1 MQPTNTRP
9 SKQLPT
15 NHSLKWTLEEYK
27 YDQLNRIVE
36 SQTLL
41 PHATTLNSYL
51 TTMTNKARTSYTY
64 DKNGN
69 ILKLNRSSYT
79 AAAPTTAALMDSLTY
94 IYPVNAATGKL
105 TNNKLYHVN
114 DLQTNKTAFTED
126 IDDQGVLGAQLAGAN
141 YDYDAIGQL
150 TKDNAENI
158 DSIRWNVYGKIEK
171 IFFKNG
177 KPAMEF
183 LYDAAGNRIAKLL
196 KNAKHP
202 VPAGKDSTYDA
213 TYYWR
218 DAQGNVLATESK
230 RFYPIPGTFTGS
242 TPLGGWQGHAVDVE
256 YAIYGSSRLGTYQD
270 TIRYDITT
278 PGVYGQ
284 YVRYSARRQYEL
296 SNHLGNVMATLSDVK
311 TYAAGTKGA
320 VGYLARVLTAQ
331 QFYPFGMQMP
341 GKNVTLAS
349 YSSLNRYRFSFNG
362 QERETEINTSV
373 TSAEFWVYDGRLGRR
388 WNVDPVLKPWKSSYD
403 AFSNNPIIK
412 VDPNGDDDYYSESGN
427 FVGSDDKS
435 TNYKRV
441 LNNSTVEKIQQ
452 LYLQVQEKGMSLSY
466 LNLKNNLLQTAG
478 NSVCILDVNESIQKN
493 IYKAFFTKPVQ
504 DLLDGI
510 LESEGGYVDLNT
522 DPGGKTNYGIAENRE
537 WKPAAQLFGIDNNAD
552 NIAKI
557 SSLQAQFY
565 YFKTRIEKYRINDI
579 NSSRAQNAIL
589 DQSVLTPAI
598 VNKSVKTT
606 LNNLAGTTYSID
618 AKKLTDDQINTL
630 NTLDADEF
638 TEEFKT
644 QQLNYYESLSGS
656 KVYNANIKG
665 WKNRLDKL

>member
-1 MQPTNTRP
+1 MIELQISTESGLLVKNTN
-9 SKQLPT
+9 KG
-15 NHSLKWTLEEYK
+15 E
-27 YDQLNRIVE
+27 
-36 SQTLL
+36 
-41 PHATTLNSYL
+41 SYL

-94 IYPVNAATGKL
+94 IYPVNATTGKL

-114 DLQTNKTAFTED
+114 DLQTSKTAFTED

-183 LYDAAGNRIAKLL
+183 LYDATGNRIAKLL

-230 RFYPIPGTFTGS
+230 RFYPIPGTFTGT

-256 YAIYGSSRLGTYQD
+256 YNLYGSSRLGTYQD

-278 PGVYGQ
+278 PSVYGQ

-320 VGYLARVLTAQ
+320 VGYQARVLTAQ
-331 QFYPFGMQMP
+331 HYYPFGMQMP

-349 YSSLNRYRFSFNG
+349 YSSLNRYRFGFNG
-362 QERETEINTSV
+362 KEKDDEVKGQGNSYDYGFRIYDSRIGRFLSVDPLINDYPWYAPYQFAGNKPIIAIDLEGLEEKIVIYNNTSNGNILTTV
-373 TSAEFWVYDGRLGRR
+373 IDGKNLLFSTQISGSYAMYR
-388 WNVDPVLKPWKSSYD
+388 KISKS
-403 AFSNNPIIK
+403 
-412 VDPNGDDDYYSESGN
+412 EWL
-427 FVGSDDKS
+427 
-435 TNYKRV
+435 NYKKSMWIGYSG
-441 LNNSTVEKIQQ
+441 LKNLFAIGYEEYTSGMGEIQVQ
-452 LYLQVQEKGMSLSY
+452 VLQV
-466 LNLKNNLLQTAG
+466 
-478 NSVCILDVNESIQKN
+478 
-493 IYKAFFTKPVQ
+493 
-504 DLLDGI
+504 
-510 LESEGGYVDLNT
+510 
-522 DPGGKTNYGIAENRE
+522 
-537 WKPAAQLFGIDNNAD
+537 
-552 NIAKI
+552 
-557 SSLQAQFY
+557 
-565 YFKTRIEKYRINDI
+565 
-579 NSSRAQNAIL
+579 
-589 DQSVLTPAI
+589 
-598 VNKSVKTT
+598 
-606 LNNLAGTTYSID
+606 
-618 AKKLTDDQINTL
+618 
-630 NTLDADEF
+630 
-638 TEEFKT
+638 
-644 QQLNYYESLSGS
+644 
-656 KVYNANIKG
+656 
-665 WKNRLDKL
+665 

>member
-1 MQPTNTRP
+1 LREWGLQGWLKGINSSAITENNDPGQDSVFVVVNTTNGGRDTLNKYIPKDQFNTLMAYYKGDYLAIDNTAAQPYEFNTTSPHNNAMPFYTR
-9 SKQLPT
+9 SGLPDKFKGLYNGNIAFIANGIPALAKST
-15 NHSLKWTLEEYK
+15 PANYSLKWTLEEYR
-27 YDQLNRIVE
+27 YDQLNRITE

-51 TTMTNKARTSYTY
+51 TTMTSKARTSYTY

-94 IYPVNAATGKL
+94 IYPVNATTGKL

-183 LYDAAGNRIAKLL
+183 LYDATGNRIAKLL

-270 TIRYDITT
+270 TIRYDIST
-278 PGVYGQ
+278 PSVYGQ

-331 QFYPFGMQMP
+331 QYYPFGMQMP

-349 YSSLNRYRFSFNG
+349 YSSLNRYRFGFNG
-362 QERETEINTSV
+362 QER
-373 TSAEFWVYDGRLGRR
+373 
-388 WNVDPVLKPWKSSYD
+388 
-403 AFSNNPIIK
+403 
-412 VDPNGDDDYYSESGN
+412 DDE
-427 FVGSDDKS
+427 V
-435 TNYKRV
+435 
-441 LNNSTVEKIQQ
+441 
-452 LYLQVQEKGMSLSY
+452 KG
-466 LNLKNNLLQTAG
+466 AG
-478 NSVCILDVNESIQKN
+478 NS
-493 IYKAFFTKPVQ
+493 
-504 DLLDGI
+504 
-510 LESEGGYVDLNT
+510 LEFKFRVYDSRIGKFLSVD
-522 DPGGKTNYGIAENRE
+522 P
-537 WKPAAQLFGIDNNAD
+537 LF
-552 NIAKI
+552 KE
-557 SSLQAQFY
+557 Y
-565 YFKTRIEKYRINDI
+565 PW
-579 NSSRAQNAIL
+579 NSSMLLQKIG
-589 DQSVLTPAI
+589 QSMA
-598 VNKSVKTT
+598 
-606 LNNLAGTTYSID
+606 
-618 AKKLTDDQINTL
+618 
-630 NTLDADEF
+630 
-638 TEEFKT
+638 
-644 QQLNYYESLSGS
+644 
-656 KVYNANIKG
+656 
-665 WKNRLDKL
+665 